1 MKIFSHS
8 FLPITKL
15 RKDNACYPSK
25 QKRTKRAPTRQ
36 RPEKWYKWVSSKWRN
51 LTQIEKT
58 IPFFASSNTDLLNEV
73 ARFGVRSKSS
83 GSKSHMTLVNSLQI
97 EITGNLSDYHGHFM
111 GRYHTQ
117 ILWSITFSACS
128 IKHSIREQVSSFLE

>member
-83 GSKSHMTLVNSLQI
+83 GSKSHLKFDYFLLRGKNGKPTWLSLSSNG
-97 EITGNLSDYHGHFM
+97 EILLKLKKLYHFSQVQ
-111 GRYHTQ
+111 TQ
-117 ILWSITFSACS
+117 IFWT
-128 IKHSIREQVSSFLE
+128 R